1 MGDQDLPLDLLDGT
15 QTTCVLVVT
24 ILRIVPEQ
32 DLHAQP
38 PISVLELGLYV
49 YDCVY
54 CITFFSNERDG
65 HSTLVRLIWANFD
78 AVSRPFLCSS
88 QRLDCAW
95 SLVEYSR

>member
-1 MGDQDLPLDLLDGT
+1 MTLCHPEMLLSMGDQDLPLDLLDGT

-38 PISVLELGLYV
+38 PISVQELNWYV

-65 HSTLVRLIWANFD
+65 HSTLV
-78 AVSRPFLCSS
+78 
-88 QRLDCAW
+88 
-95 SLVEYSR
+95 